1 MYKIRM
7 ENSKMATEVKERD
20 HQIETLQEQHD
31 ELVKKAAKLILQE
44 KEINMLQ
51 GDLERFLDIISQ
63 VDKHLKTLMK
73 YLKNV
78 VDQSMDPVII
88 EHTQRQIT
96 NIDKVHK
103 DIKKTIYNRD
113 CASVASKH
121 LETLFGAEEGVAA
134 KLGNLSCDDIK
145 SALMKSG
152 LVSEATS
159 NRGSLDAALKSLN
172 SGASPK
178 ASTKDNVKEPSAS
191 SSRSNKSRGK

>member
-1 MYKIRM
+1 
-7 ENSKMATEVKERD
+7 
-20 HQIETLQEQHD
+20 
-31 ELVKKAAKLILQE
+31 
-44 KEINMLQ
+44 MLQ

-103 DIKKTIYNRD
+103 DIKKTIYNKD

-121 LETLFGAEEGVAA
+121 LETLLAQ
-134 KLGNLSCDDIK
+134 K
-145 SALMKSG
+145 
-152 LVSEATS
+152 
-159 NRGSLDAALKSLN
+159 
-172 SGASPK
+172 K
-178 ASTKDNVKEPSAS
+178 ASLQSWATLAVMI
-191 SSRSNKSRGK
+191 